1 MNTWQTIYQSFNPV
15 ALDLGFIKVHW
26 YGLCYIGALFGA
38 YFLAKWF
45 VTKDKL
51 PFTHENI
58 DEYFIWA
65 EVGVILGGRLGFILF
80 YDPNTMWYLTNPWQI
95 FNPFLN
101 GEFVGIR
108 GFSYHGGVIG
118 FLIASVIFAKRAKL
132 NFWALMDLVALS
144 VGPAYFLGRLG
155 NFLNQELFGRVTD
168 VGWAIMV
175 DGALR
180 HPSQLYEGITEGLL
194 VFVIL
199 YAIRKRK
206 TFDGELAALY
216 AVLYGAARFGCEFY
230 RQPDI
235 QLGFLFNT
243 EWLTMGMLLSLAFI
257 AAGVIIYVYL
267 RRKVLNHGKA
277 M

>member
-1 MNTWQTIYQSFNPV
+1 MNYWNEIYLHFNPV
-15 ALDLGFIKVHW
+15 ALDLGFVKVHW

-45 VTKDKL
+45 AQKENF
-51 PFTHENI
+51 PFTTENI

-65 EVGVILGGRLGFILF
+65 EVGVILGARLGFILF
-80 YDPNTMWYLTNPWQI
+80 YDTNTLWYLSHPWQI

-118 FLIASVIFAKRAKL
+118 FLLASVMFVKKYKL

-144 VGPAYFLGRLG
+144 VGPAYFLGRVG
-155 NFLNQELFGRVTD
+155 NFLNQELFGRTTD
-168 VGWAIMV
+168 VSWGILV

-180 HPSQLYEGITEGLL
+180 HPSQLYEAFSEGLL

-199 YAIRKRK
+199 FAIRKYRS
-206 TFDGELAALY
+206 FDGQLASLY
-216 AVLYGAARFGCEFY
+216 ACLYGATRFACEFY
-230 RQPDI
+230 REPDI
-235 QLGFLFNT
+235 QLGFLFGT
-243 EWLTMGMLLSLAFI
+243 GWLTMGMLLSLAFV
-257 AAGVIIYVYL
+257 AVGIIFYFYL
-267 RRKVLNHGKA
+267 QKKA
-277 M
+277 IK